1 MKKNTWV
8 FDCFWL
14 LLFLCLLFG
23 WMLGT
28 RALSVPDEGRY
39 CEIPREM
46 LWFHD
51 FITPHLDGIKY
62 FEKPPLL
69 YWMQAGIMSCFG
81 INEWTLRLPTA
92 LMAVFGCL
100 SVYGAGRFLFNRCVG
115 ILAALLL
122 ATSPLYFAMA
132 HSITP
137 DMTVT
142 VWMTVTLLSFL
153 VVVNS
158 PEDNFCRHILCAVMF
173 ASAGFAVLSKGLIG
187 MVLPGMVVFTWLLI
201 FNRWRDL
208 KTLHWFSGLTIFLL
222 ISLPWHILVQIKNP
236 EFFHFYFVDQHFL
249 RYLTNDMDRYQPMWW
264 FVPVLLGGLFPWII
278 FLFSA
283 IRQVVPLSWSGLA
296 EYKNQIFFLI
306 GVVEIF
312 LFFSFSHSKLIPYIL
327 PVFPLLALLIADYLV
342 KAIDDLSASRQARQ
356 SSILLKLFAG
366 IPFLLAIM
374 LAVLPW
380 LPISLTPVQSFS
392 LQLMAIP
399 LALMGIGIF
408 LLKWPMMKLKW
419 ALLMQIV
426 FLWCFVAF
434 APHFDSR
441 PIKPLALFAKHLAK
455 PGDLIVNY
463 GEYHQ
468 DLPVYTE
475 HFVLIVNWLNELAFG
490 VAHQPSAQSRL
501 LNSAQFWSLWK
512 KPQRVLAIM
521 SEEDYQAEQK
531 HHHMFLLM
539 QENNN
544 VLVSNQS

>member
-14 LLFLCLLFG
+14 VLFLCLLFG

-69 YWMQAGIMSCFG
+69 YWMQAGIMSYFG
-81 INEWTLRLPTA
+81 INEWALRIPTA
-92 LMAVFGCL
+92 LMAGLGCL
-100 SVYGAGRFLFNRCVG
+100 SVYAAGRFLFNRSTG

-142 VWMTVTLLSFL
+142 VWMTCTLLSFL
-153 VVVNS
+153 VVVNLS
-158 PEDNFCRHILCAVMF
+158 EDIFWRRILCCVMF
-173 ASAGFAVLSKGLIG
+173 ASAAFAVLSKGLIG
-187 MVLPGMVVFTWLLI
+187 IVLPGMVVFTWLII

-208 KTLHWFSGLTIFLL
+208 KTLHWFSGFTIFLL

-236 EFFHFYFVDQHFL
+236 EFFHFYFIEQHFL

-278 FLFSA
+278 FLFPA
-283 IRQVVPLSWSGLA
+283 IKQTAHLA
-296 EYKNQIFFLI
+296 WRDRAEHKNQIFFLI
-306 GVVEIF
+306 GAVEIF

-327 PVFPLLALLIADYLV
+327 PIFPLLALLIADYFV
-342 KAIDDLSASRQARQ
+342 QAISAFNESRQATQ

-366 IPFLLAIM
+366 IPCLLAIT

-380 LPISLTPVQSFS
+380 LLVSLTAVQRFS

-399 LALMGIGIF
+399 LALMGMGVF
-408 LLKWPMMKLKW
+408 LLKWPWMKLKW
-419 ALLMQIV
+419 AFLMQVI

-441 PIKPLALFAKHLAK
+441 PIKPLALLAKQLAK
-455 PGDLIVNY
+455 PDDLIVSY

-475 HFVLIVNWLNELAFG
+475 RLVLIVNWLNELTFG
-490 VAHQPSAQSRL
+490 AAHQSSAQNRL
-501 LNSAQFWSLWK
+501 LDSAQFWSLWK
-512 KPQRVLAIM
+512 KPQRILAIM
-521 SEEDYQAEQK
+521 SEEDYRAEQK
-531 HHHMFLLM
+531 HYHMHLLM
-539 QENNN
+539 QSNNN
-544 VLVSNQS
+544 VLVSNQ